1 MRFARAVLAATS
13 FATAIL
19 AAPAARA
26 QPAPPEAAVPAAP
39 PPAPV
44 DPRDAAPAADPRDEV
59 LRRLLRSGCRDGLP
73 EARALAARGEAAW
86 AATAARL
93 CGEILAA
100 APAASPRGERDGRG
114 TLVIAST
121 IYGIWAGIATD
132 VLFSIN
138 DTRSA
143 VVAPL
148 VGMGAGLALSLGL
161 TSGHPLTNG
170 EAWTIVTGLEYGSLN
185 GALWAGAFD
194 FSAKD
199 VVATTFVTGLASG
212 AVGLLV
218 AHNRAPTQGDVEV
231 VRSGLLWGTVAGAL
245 GLLALSSDSNDSKA
259 IYRGMGVSMDLGF
272 LGGLALAASFDVSRG
287 RDLIIDAGSLGGGVA
302 GLGLTT
308 LVVGPNGHGR
318 TIAAGGLVGLAAG
331 MLLTIYLTNDMDR
344 DEQGDDAA
352 PPVAALFGRD
362 ARGRWRLGSPGTTP
376 VFDGL
381 GRRVVGATFTAV
393 GGAF

>member
-1 MRFARAVLAATS
+1 MRPAPAALAATS
-13 FATAIL
+13 LVAAISMAPL
-19 AAPAARA
+19 ARGQAPSPAQAAAEPSAARSPAPAA
-26 QPAPPEAAVPAAP
+26 APPL
-39 PPAPV
+39 
-44 DPRDAAPAADPRDEV
+44 ADPRDEV
-59 LRRLLRSGCRDGLP
+59 LRRLLRSGCRDGLA
-73 EARALAARGEAAW
+73 EARALAAQGEAAW

-100 APAASPRGERDGRG
+100 AREAPRRGERDGRG

-138 DTRSA
+138 DARSV

-148 VGMGAGLALSLGL
+148 VGMGAGLALSLGV

-170 EAWTIVTGLEYGSLN
+170 QAWTIVTGLEYGSLN

-194 FSAKD
+194 LSAKD

-212 AVGLLV
+212 GVGLLV
-218 AHNRAPTQGDVEV
+218 AHDRAPTQGDVEV
-231 VRSGLLWGTVAGAL
+231 VRSGLLWGTAAGAL
-245 GLLALSSDSNDSKA
+245 GLLALSSDNNDSKS
-259 IYRGMGVSMDLGF
+259 IYRGMGVAMDLGF

-287 RDLIIDAGSLGGGVA
+287 RDLIIDAGTLGGGVA
-302 GLGLTT
+302 GLGLTA
-308 LVVGPNGHGR
+308 LVVGPTGR
-318 TIAAGGLVGLAAG
+318 GQTIAAGGLVGLAAG
-331 MLLTIYLTNDMDR
+331 MLLTIYLTNDMDD
-344 DEQGDDAA
+344 DERA
-352 PPVAALFGRD
+352 PTVAALLGRD
-362 ARGRWRLGSPGTTP
+362 ERGRWRLGTPGTTP

-381 GRRVVGATFTAV
+381 GRRVVGATFTAL